1 MPTKKKQI
9 KILLVED
16 DKSLAEM
23 YQIKFSREE
32 FSTIHLSDGIKV
44 IETVKSENPD
54 IILLDIIVPGIDG
67 FANLTTLKKDARTK
81 NVPVVMLTNLGQ
93 DEDKEKG
100 KKLGA
105 EDYWVKADLTPAQ
118 VVDKI
123 KKILKIN

>member
-1 MPTKKKQI
+1 MPTKNKQI

-16 DKSLAEM
+16 DRTLAEM
-23 YQIKFSREE
+23 YQTKFSREE
-32 FSTIHLSDGIKV
+32 FFTIHLAQGGKV
-44 IETVKSENPD
+44 IETVQSEKPD
-54 IILLDIIVPGIDG
+54 IILLDIIVPQVDG
-67 FANLTTLKKDARTK
+67 FANLASLKKDVKTR
-81 NVPVVMLTNLGQ
+81 NIPVVMLTNLGQ

-123 KKILKIN
+123 KEILKIK